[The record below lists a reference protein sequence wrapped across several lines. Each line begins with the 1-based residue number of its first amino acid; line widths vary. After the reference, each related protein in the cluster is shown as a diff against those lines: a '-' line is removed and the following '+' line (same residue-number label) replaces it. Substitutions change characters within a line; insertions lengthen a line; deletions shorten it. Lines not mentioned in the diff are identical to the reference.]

1 MDIDCTD
8 CAFEIYVGGR
18 TRRSLIRHFS
28 TFLKQAIHN
37 KGFNAND
44 PELFDQDMIEEQAW
58 RMAELAID
66 EMKRSWRTA
75 QLAINN
81 MKRSYDDVRDVV
93 SGSAQE
99 FAETYFADWLPQIES
114 EYLSDDLTSID
125 ALIELAS
132 GHFPEI
138 R

>member
-1 MDIDCTD
+1 
-8 CAFEIYVGGR
+8 
-18 TRRSLIRHFS
+18 
-28 TFLKQAIHN
+28 
-37 KGFNAND
+37 
-44 PELFDQDMIEEQAW
+44 MIEEQAW